1 MLLPVATIQ
10 WPSSPTFVPAMVS
23 VVACFDLISVYLLV
37 GDYRDRGDLRL
48 LVMAAAYTWSMVV
61 MLGYTLAFPGAVAT
75 HPPLAVNASM
85 PPYLYVSWHV
95 GFPVL
100 LGAAWWPW
108 PARWTAPTSPSRRL
122 RLVVVGLA
130 SALLTGVGLV
140 ASVVALA
147 PVLPTLIIG
156 LDTSRMTRITAPV
169 AIPLV
174 AASLVLA
181 AMGTRRRAG
190 PERWASVAI
199 LACLLDLVL
208 TYSARSRFSLG
219 WYGGRTLTLLAAGV
233 VMIAMLG
240 SFRRLK
246 AFAEHHAA
254 VDSLTGLRNRR
265 TAYESLDQLFAR
277 HQRSGAPLGLI
288 SLDIDHFK
296 AINDTHGHESGDLVL
311 AGIGQLLAHSCRL
324 GDVVARVG
332 GEEFLVLLPDTATD
346 GTYVVAEKIR
356 CAIAAMR
363 VDGLS
368 APVTASIGATALRS
382 TDDSSAHLLR
392 RADSALYAAKHA
404 GRNQTVVS
412 VGDQARPAPLIA
424 AGHDG
429 R

>member
-1 MLLPVATIQ
+1 MALLPLGTIQ
-10 WPSSPTFVPAMVS
+10 GPVSSSFVPAMVS

-48 LVMAAAYTWSMVV
+48 LVMAAAYTWSLIV
-61 MLGYTLAFPGAVAT
+61 MLGYTLAFPGAVSP
-75 HPPLAVNASM
+75 HPPLAVNPSM
-85 PPYLYVSWHV
+85 PPYLYVAWHV

-108 PARWTAPTSPSRRL
+108 PAGWTTPTVPHRRP
-122 RLVVVGLA
+122 RLIGAGLGSAVLTSTTVVA
-130 SALLTGVGLV
+130 GLV
-140 ASVVALA
+140 SLA

-156 LDTSRMTRITAPV
+156 LDTSRMTKLTAPV
-169 AIPLV
+169 ALPLV
-174 AASLVLA
+174 AISLGLA
-181 AMGTRRRAG
+181 VRGTRRRSG

-219 WYGGRTLTLLAAGV
+219 WYGGRTLTLLSAGV

-254 VDSLTGLRNRR
+254 VDSLTGVRNRR

-277 HQRSGAPLGLI
+277 HQRSGTPLGLI
-288 SLDIDHFK
+288 TLDIDYFK
-296 AINDTHGHESGDLVL
+296 SINDTHGHETGDEVL
-311 AGIGQLLAHSCRL
+311 SRIGRTLTTSCRVS
-324 GDVVARVG
+324 DVVARVG
-332 GEEFLVLLPDTATD
+332 GEEFLILLPDTAPD

-368 APVTASIGATALRS
+368 APVTASVGATGLRS
-382 TDDSSAHLLR
+382 TDSSSAALLR
-392 RADSALYAAKHA
+392 RADAALYAAKHA
-404 GRNQTVVS
+404 GRNTTAV
-412 VGDQARPAPLIA
+412 AP
-424 AGHDG
+424 HDG
-429 R
+429 SRPGPRVPIS